1 MSIDGGIRE
10 KMVVVSSDGENLGTV
25 DRVEGDRIKLAT
37 TGPSAPG
44 EGPYVAVEQVE
55 LIEDDEVH
63 LLTSAKAA
71 LHQDAARK
79 AN

>member
-37 TGPSAPG
+37 TGPAASG
-44 EGPYVAVEQVE
+44 GGTYVAVEQVE
-55 LIEDDEVH
+55 LVEDDEVH

-71 LHQDAARK
+71 LQDAATK
-79 AN
+79 AT